1 MVSGKLGK
9 RRLARKKSDLS
20 EYTLFYE
27 DFLQAFTS
35 KIANGGYYL

>member
-20 EYTLFYE
+20 EYTLFDE
-27 DFLQAFTS
+27 DFLAFT
-35 KIANGGYYL
+35 KGGYYL